1 MFLEIYFLVLNFSFE
16 LIVCHILKCFGK
28 ETNPAP
34 MIYGLFF
41 NLLAT
46 LRSVIQAT
54 EIRDGRAICIL
65 VSI

>member
-1 MFLEIYFLVLNFSFE
+1 MLLEIHFLVLDFSFE
-16 LIVCHILKCFGK
+16 LIVCHILKCFWEK
-28 ETNPAP
+28 NPHAQ

-46 LRSVIQAT
+46 LSSVIQAT
-54 EIRDGRAICIL
+54 EIRDGGDICIL

>member
-1 MFLEIYFLVLNFSFE
+1 
-16 LIVCHILKCFGK
+16 
-28 ETNPAP
+28 

-46 LRSVIQAT
+46 LSSVIQAT
-54 EIRDGRAICIL
+54 EIRDGGAICIL